1 MPGYKFQCLF
11 CPKRFDTKSSIRR
24 HIRNTFPRKIL
35 KNGTG
40 NISAIFLLKRHI
52 QNLFCCFLSKW
63 IYSGSTRAPSPT
75 CVAPV
80 VCIFPVLATQRHAEF
95 FFISVFQMSLQNT
108 VKYPVPIFIKIVRI
122 GSGYGFKILLTLIR
136 ILFSHKNLFPGN
148 KSF

>member
-1 MPGYKFQCLF
+1 MVTFQQFF
-11 CPKRFDTKSSIRR
+11 CWK
-24 HIRNTFPRKIL
+24 
-35 KNGTG
+35 G
-40 NISAIFLLKRHI
+40 IFRI
-52 QNLFCCFLSKW
+52 FFCCFLSKW

-122 GSGYGFKILLTLIR
+122 GLGYGFKILLTLIL

-148 KSF
+148 KSLKKKPFKTLRTANLSSSLNINI